1 MKRFLTIL
9 LVAVVLTL
17 CVAPAFAAAEG
28 EVQTE
33 SEPVTPVVDQ
43 VPVTVILEDNTPVV
57 VTGTDAGYLV
67 RSAFMSAL
75 VSIFGEY
82 TPRTQT
88 VTTYFADG
96 SSIQSV
102 EYVQGIAGLDWVWI
116 SGVVLFC
123 IVIYCIF
130 RMIGGVL
137 KWS

>member
-1 MKRFLTIL
+1 M
-9 LVAVVLTL
+9 VLIMSI
-17 CVAPAFAAAEG
+17 VPAFAAADG
-28 EVQTE
+28 E
-33 SEPVTPVVDQ
+33 SEITS
-43 VPVTVILEDNTPVV
+43 PVTVNTPVTVTVEDNTPVV
-57 VTGTDAGYLV
+57 VTGTDAGSLI

-96 SSIQSV
+96 TSVQSI
-102 EYVQGIAGLDWVWI
+102 EYVQGLAGLDWVWI